1 MKRYICYFLVLF
13 IMHIGP
19 NSFSSNP
26 LIFNATTPSFSDY
39 NKTTRQSSYGVFSPV
54 SVPSQNNASISYTS
68 KAIYLNLTPSSSAI
82 VNSDIFNDNNWN
94 VSTGFGVN
102 FEVGY
107 LTKFNK
113 LVGIGFGVGYSSYS
127 TELKSNPL
135 DYDVPDSDEDGDNYS
150 KEITTTEITEKTKA
164 SYFDIPVF
172 LELSNTNIDKIGF
185 YGRIGVKVSLPVS
198 KTFTS
203 SGLANYEGYYPQYYV
218 TLYEIEELNFT
229 QSEIYQDT
237 KMSLEPVNISAVI
250 SAGITF
256 PLSSYFILKVGGNAN
271 FGLMEISSQKAGD
284 YDKTM
289 YDGNYN
295 KLLENPNAKTST
307 RSYGVEIGLIY
318 NFRLY

>member
-1 MKRYICYFLVLF
+1 MKKNIFYILVLF
-13 IMHIGP
+13 IMHIGT

-26 LIFNATTPSFSDY
+26 LIFNSTTPSFSDY
-39 NKTTRQSSYGVFSPV
+39 NKTTGQSSYGVFSPA

-82 VNSDIFNDNNWN
+82 VNSDIFNDNTWN

-135 DYDVPDSDEDGDNYS
+135 DYNVPDTDVDGDNYS
-150 KEITTTEITEKTKA
+150 KEITTTEITEKTNA

-203 SGLANYEGYYPQYYV
+203 SGLANYEGYYSQYYV
-218 TLYEIEELNFT
+218 TLYDIEELGFN

-256 PLSSYFILKVGGNAN
+256 PISSYFIIKLGGNAN
-271 FGLMEISSQKAGD
+271 FGLMEISSQKSED

>member
-1 MKRYICYFLVLF
+1 
-13 IMHIGP
+13 
-19 NSFSSNP
+19 
-26 LIFNATTPSFSDY
+26 
-39 NKTTRQSSYGVFSPV
+39 
-54 SVPSQNNASISYTS
+54 
-68 KAIYLNLTPSSSAI
+68 LNLSPSSSAI
-82 VNSDIFNDNNWN
+82 VNSDIFNDNTWN

-107 LTKFNK
+107 LIKFNK
-113 LVGIGFGVGYSSYS
+113 VKVLGIGFGLGYSSYS

-135 DYDVPDSDEDGDNYS
+135 DYNVPDTDVDGDNYS
-150 KEITTTEITEKTKA
+150 KEITTTEITEKTEA
-164 SYFDIPVF
+164 SYFDIPIF

-203 SGLANYEGYYPQYYV
+203 SGLANYEGYYSQYYI

-237 KMSLEPVNISAVI
+237 KMSLEPVNVSALI
-250 SAGITF
+250 SAGVTF

-271 FGLMEISSQKAGD
+271 FGLMEISSQKSED
-284 YDKTM
+284 YDKTK

>member
-13 IMHIGP
+13 IMHIGT

-26 LIFNATTPSFSDY
+26 LIFNIKKYSFSDY
-39 NKTTRQSSYGVFSPV
+39 HKTTLLPKHGVFSST
-54 SVPSQNNASISYTS
+54 SVPQQNNSSISYTS

-82 VNSDIFNDNNWN
+82 VNSDIFNDNTWN

-102 FEVGY
+102 FEIGY

-135 DYDVPDSDEDGDNYS
+135 DYNVPDTDVDGDNYS
-150 KEITTTEITEKTKA
+150 KETTTSEITEETKA
-164 SYFDIPVF
+164 SYFDIPIF

-185 YGRIGVKVSLPVS
+185 YGRIGVKISLSVS
-198 KTFTS
+198 KTFTAT
-203 SGLANYEGYYPQYYV
+203 GLANYEGYYPQYYV
-218 TLYEIEELNFT
+218 TLYDIEELGFN
-229 QSEIYQDT
+229 QSAIYQDT
-237 KMSLEPVNISAVI
+237 KMSLEPVNVSAVI

-256 PLSSYFILKVGGNAN
+256 PLSSYFILKLGGNAN
-271 FGLMEISSQKAGD
+271 FGLMEISSQKAED
-284 YDKTM
+284 YDNTM

>member
-1 MKRYICYFLVLF
+1 MKRNIYYILVLF
-13 IMHIGP
+13 IMHIGT

-26 LIFNATTPSFSDY
+26 LIFNATTPSFSDH
-39 NKTTRQSSYGVFSPV
+39 NKTTCLSSYGIFS
-54 SVPSQNNASISYTS
+54 STTVPKQNNASISYTS

-135 DYDVPDSDEDGDNYS
+135 DYDVPDTDEDGDNYS
-150 KEITTTEITEKTKA
+150 KEITTTEITEKTNA

-203 SGLANYEGYYPQYYV
+203 SGLANYEGYYSQYYV

-237 KMSLEPVNISAVI
+237 KMSLEPVNVSAVI

-256 PLSSYFILKVGGNAN
+256 PISSYFIIKLGGNAN
-271 FGLMEISSQKAGD
+271 FGLMEISSQKSED

>member
-1 MKRYICYFLVLF
+1 MKRNIYYVLVLF
-13 IMHIGP
+13 IMHIGS

-26 LIFNATTPSFSDY
+26 LIFNSTTPSFSDY
-39 NKTTRQSSYGVFSPV
+39 NKTTCQSSYGVFS
-54 SVPSQNNASISYTS
+54 STTVPKQNNSSISYTS
-68 KAIYLNLTPSSSAI
+68 KAIYLNLTPSSTAI
-82 VNSDIFNDNNWN
+82 MNSDIFNDNTWN
-94 VSTGFGVN
+94 VNTGFGVN

-135 DYDVPDSDEDGDNYS
+135 DYNVPDTDEDGDNYS
-150 KEITTTEITEKTKA
+150 KEITTTEITEKTNI

-185 YGRIGVKVSLPVS
+185 YGRIGVKVSFPMS

-203 SGLANYEGYYPQYYV
+203 SGLANYEGYYSQYYV
-218 TLYEIEELNFT
+218 TLYDIEELGFT
-229 QSEIYQDT
+229 QNEIYQDT
-237 KMSLEPVNISAVI
+237 EMSLEPVNISAVI

-256 PLSSYFILKVGGNAN
+256 PISSYFIIKLGGNAN
-271 FGLMEISSQKAGD
+271 FGLMEISSQKSED

-289 YDGNYN
+289 YNGNYN

>member
-1 MKRYICYFLVLF
+1 MKRIIYYVLVLF

-26 LIFNATTPSFSDY
+26 LIFNSTTPSFSDY
-39 NKTTRQSSYGVFSPV
+39 NKTTGQSSYGVFSPA

-82 VNSDIFNDNNWN
+82 VNSDIFNDNTWN

-135 DYDVPDSDEDGDNYS
+135 DYNVPDTDVDGDNYS
-150 KEITTTEITEKTKA
+150 KEITTTEITEKTNA

-203 SGLANYEGYYPQYYV
+203 SGLANYEGYYSQYYV
-218 TLYEIEELNFT
+218 TLYDIEELGFN

-256 PLSSYFILKVGGNAN
+256 PISSYFIIKLGGNAN
-271 FGLMEISSQKAGD
+271 FGLMEISSQKSED

>member
-1 MKRYICYFLVLF
+1 
-13 IMHIGP
+13 MHIGT
-19 NSFSSNP
+19 NSFSNNP
-26 LIFNATTPSFSDY
+26 LIFNSTTPSFLDY
-39 NKTTRQSSYGVFSPV
+39 NKTTCLSSYGIFSSA
-54 SVPSQNNASISYTS
+54 SVPQQNNSSISYTS
-68 KAIYLNLTPSSSAI
+68 KAIYLNVTPSSTAI
-82 VNSDIFNDNNWN
+82 VNSDIFSDNNWN
-94 VSTGFGVN
+94 VNTGFGVN

-113 LVGIGFGVGYSSYS
+113 LIGIGFGAGYSSYS

-135 DYDVPDSDEDGDNYS
+135 NYDVPDTDEDGDNYS
-150 KEITTTEITEKTKA
+150 KEITTTEITEKTKI
-164 SYFDIPVF
+164 SYFDIPIF

-185 YGRIGVKVSLPVS
+185 YGRIGVKVSFPMS

-218 TLYEIEELNFT
+218 TLYDIEELGFT

-237 KMSLEPVNISAVI
+237 EMSLEPVIISAVI

-256 PLSSYFILKVGGNAN
+256 PISSYFIIKLGGNAN
-271 FGLMEISSQKAGD
+271 FGLMEILSQKAGD

-295 KLLENPNAKTST
+295 KLLKNPNAKTSI